1 MRRRRAVR
9 SIQGTKGDGA
19 RRRYL
24 SSVLVVVVGAGVLAL
39 GAPDAVAADVVVAPV
54 ADSRVLQASPTVN
67 TGTVSRLDVDN
78 PGEQSYLRFNVTG
91 VTGTVQSAR
100 LRLFVRNGSSNA
112 PSIYPTDNTWTETGI
127 TWNNKPAATGAAIAN
142 VAAATA
148 GTWSEYDLTGH
159 ITGNGTYNLVLLPDS
174 TDGVQYD
181 SREGTSPPQ
190 LVVTS
195 GGPTNAPPVAGD
207 DSATTPAGTPVTINV
222 AANDTD
228 PNGNLNPASATTTC
242 TGCTTPTNGT
252 LTNNANGTFTYTPTT
267 GFTGTDSFTY
277 QICDTLNACDTA
289 TVTIN
294 VTPVATNAP
303 PVAGDD
309 TATTPAGTPVT
320 INVAANDTDPNG
332 NLNPATATTTCTGC
346 TTPTNGTLTNNAN
359 GTFTYTPTTGFTGT
373 DSFTYQICDT
383 LNACDTATVTINV
396 TPVATNAPPV
406 AGDDTATTPAGT
418 PVTINVAA
426 NDTDPNGNL
435 NPATA
440 TTTCTGCTTPTNGTL
455 TNNAN
460 GTFTYTPTTGFTG
473 TDSFTY
479 QICDTDNACDTATV
493 TINVNTVS
501 APQTLAAAADSRVLQ
516 ASPTVN
522 SGTVNRLDVDSPG
535 EQSYLRFN
543 VTGVTG
549 TVQTATLRLFVRNTS
564 ANAPSLY
571 FTDNTW
577 TETGITWNNKPA
589 ATSAAI
595 GNVAAATA
603 GTWSEYDLTGDITG
617 NGTYNFVLLPDSTDG
632 VQYDSREGT
641 SPPQLVLNG
650 GGGGPT
656 NAPPV
661 AGDDSATTTAGT
673 PVTINVAANDQD
685 PNGNL
690 NPASATTTCTGC
702 ANPGH
707 GTLTNNANGTFTYT
721 PTTGFTGADGFT
733 YQICDTLNA
742 CDTATVTIT
751 VYAVGTGSEVFVGAG
766 DIADC
771 ARTTDDATANLL
783 DNIPGTVF
791 TIGDNSYPATAAGFS
806 NCYAPTWG
814 RHKART
820 HPTAGDNDYD
830 QANAAPYYSYFG
842 AAAGDPHRAAT
853 TATTSVPGT
862 SSTSTRTAPTIG
874 GCRASSPQGQWLQA
888 DLAANPRACILAI
901 HHEPLFSS
909 KGGDSDMRDFWTPL
923 YAAGADVVLSG
934 HRHNYERFAPQ
945 TPAGVADPARGIRQ
959 FVVGTGGSS
968 LSSASSTTAANSQ
981 VRNSSTH
988 GVIKL
993 TLHPTSYDWQ
1003 FVPIAGQTF
1012 TDSGTHEL
1020 RLAADPRPR
1029 TCRVHGRPCRGLSR
1043 VRGWPSTWTPR
1054 PTRWWRNWTW
1064 TGRPSWSPGR
1074 PADSARRPPGPSP
1087 RRVPRSSSAGG
1098 TTPRARPRSKR
1109 SAAPPCTSTSTSPTW
1124 PPCGP
1129 RPTSC
1134 SPASTGST
1142 SSSTTPASWPARSA
1156 APPTASRC
1164 SSARTTSA
1172 TSSGPPASSPS
1183 SWRRSPPASST

>member
-1 MRRRRAVR
+1 MAPRINTTRGHLPTDRVHAANSGAKSPSLVGTSPRNGGNNRRREGSASDAEAAGSEFDPGHEGERCTSPLPVVGPRGCHRRGRAGPRRAGRRGRRRRRR
-9 SIQGTKGDGA
+9 SRRGFARAAGEPDGQHRNGVAA
-19 RRRYL
+19 RRGQPRRAEL
-24 SSVLVVVVGAGVLAL
+24 PPLHRHRRHRHR
-39 GAPDAVAADVVVAPV
+39 PE
-54 ADSRVLQASPTVN
+54 RQ
-67 TGTVSRLDVDN
+67 
-78 PGEQSYLRFNVTG
+78 
-91 VTGTVQSAR
+91 
-100 LRLFVRNGSSNA
+100 
-112 PSIYPTDNTWTETGI
+112 
-127 TWNNKPAATGAAIAN
+127 AATVRPQQLSQRPLPLLHRQHLDRDRHHLEQQARGHRPRHRRRHHRHQRHLVRVRPHRRHHRQRHLQLRPAPRRQRRHPIR
-142 VAAATA
+142 
-148 GTWSEYDLTGH
+148 LTRRH
-159 ITGNGTYNLVLLPDS
+159 HTTTTRRD
-174 TDGVQYD
+174 Q
-181 SREGTSPPQ
+181 R
-190 LVVTS
+190 

-207 DSATTPAGTPVTINV
+207 DTATTPAATPVTINVAANDTDPNGNLNPASATTTCTGCATPTNGTLTNNTNGTFTYTPTTGFTGTDNFTYQICDTLNACDTATVTINVTPVATNAPPVAGDDTATTPAATPVTINVAANDTDPNGNLNPASATTTCTGCATPTNGTLTNNANGTFTYTPTTGFTGTDNFTYQICDTDNACDTATVTINVTPVATNAPPVAGDDTATTPAATPVTINV

-267 GFTGTDSFTY
+267 GFTGTD
-277 QICDTLNACDTA
+277 N
-289 TVTIN
+289 
-294 VTPVATNAP
+294 
-303 PVAGDD
+303 
-309 TATTPAGTPVT
+309 
-320 INVAANDTDPNG
+320 
-332 NLNPATATTTCTGC
+332 
-346 TTPTNGTLTNNAN
+346 
-359 GTFTYTPTTGFTGT
+359 
-373 DSFTYQICDT
+373 
-383 LNACDTATVTINV
+383 
-396 TPVATNAPPV
+396 
-406 AGDDTATTPAGT
+406 
-418 PVTINVAA
+418 
-426 NDTDPNGNL
+426 
-435 NPATA
+435 
-440 TTTCTGCTTPTNGTL
+440 
-455 TNNAN
+455 
-460 GTFTYTPTTGFTG
+460 
-473 TDSFTY
+473 FTY

-549 TVQTATLRLFVRNTS
+549 TVQSATLRLFVRNSS

-571 FTDNTW
+571 FTANTW

-589 ATSAAI
+589 ATGPAI
-595 GNVAAATA
+595 ADVTTATN

-617 NGTYNFVLLPDSTDG
+617 NGTYNFVLLPDGTDG
-632 VQYDSREGT
+632 IQYDSREGT

-661 AGDDSATTTAGT
+661 AGDDTATTTAGT

-690 NPASATTTCTGC
+690 SPASATTTCTGC

-721 PTTGFTGADGFT
+721 PTTGFTGTDSFT

-742 CDTATVTIT
+742 CDTAAVTIN

-791 TIGDNSYPATAAGFS
+791 TIGDNAYPATTAGLN

-814 RHKART
+814 RQKART

-830 QANAAPYYSYFG
+830 QTNAAPYYSYFG
-842 AAAGDPHRAAT
+842 AAAGDPTKGYYSYNLGAWHIIHLN
-853 TATTSVPGT
+853 SNCSNV
-862 SSTSTRTAPTIG
+862 G

-888 DLAANPRACILAI
+888 DLAANPRACILAL

-968 LSSASSTTAANSQ
+968 LSSASSTIAANSQ

-988 GVIKL
+988 GVIRF

-1012 TDSGTHEL
+1012 TDSG
-1020 RLAADPRPR
+1020 
-1029 TCRVHGRPCRGLSR
+1029 
-1043 VRGWPSTWTPR
+1043 
-1054 PTRWWRNWTW
+1054 
-1064 TGRPSWSPGR
+1064 
-1074 PADSARRPPGPSP
+1074 
-1087 RRVPRSSSAGG
+1087 
-1098 TTPRARPRSKR
+1098 
-1109 SAAPPCTSTSTSPTW
+1109 STS
-1124 PPCGP
+1124 CV
-1129 RPTSC
+1129 
-1134 SPASTGST
+1134 AS
-1142 SSSTTPASWPARSA
+1142 
-1156 APPTASRC
+1156 
-1164 SSARTTSA
+1164 
-1172 TSSGPPASSPS
+1172 
-1183 SWRRSPPASST
+1183 

>member
-1 MRRRRAVR
+1 MRKRRAVS
-9 SIQGTKGDGA
+9 SIRGTRGHGA

-67 TGTVSRLDVDN
+67 TGTASRLDVDN
-78 PGEQSYLRFNVTG
+78 PGEQSYLRFTVTG
-91 VTGTVQSAR
+91 VTGTVQSAT

-112 PSIYPTDNTWTETGI
+112 PKLFFTDNTWTETGI
-127 TWNNKPAATGAAIAN
+127 TWNNKPAAIGAAIAD
-142 VAAATA
+142 VTTATS
-148 GTWSEYDLTGH
+148 GTWSEYDLTGD
-159 ITGNGTYNLVLLPDS
+159 ITGNGTYNFVLLPDGS
-174 TDGVQYD
+174 DGIQYD
-181 SREGTSPPQ
+181 SREGSTPPQ
-190 LVVTS
+190 LVVTTG

-207 DSATTPAGTPVTINV
+207 DTATTPAGTPVTINV

-242 TGCTTPTNGT
+242 TGCATPTNGT

-332 NLNPATATTTCTGC
+332 NLNPASATTTCTGC
-346 TTPTNGTLTNNAN
+346 ATPTNGTLTNNAN

-435 NPATA
+435 NPASA
-440 TTTCTGCTTPTNGTL
+440 TTTCTGCATPTNGTL

-501 APQTLAAAADSRVLQ
+501 GPQTLAAAADSRVLQ

-549 TVQTATLRLFVRNTS
+549 TVQSATLRLFVRDCS
-564 ANAPSLY
+564 SNAPSIY
-571 FTDNTW
+571 FTNNTW

-589 ATSAAI
+589 AIGAALAD
-595 GNVAAATA
+595 VATATA

-617 NGTYNFVLLPDSTDG
+617 NGTYNFVLLPDSTAG

-661 AGDDSATTTAGT
+661 AGDDTATTPAGT
-673 PVTINVAANDQD
+673 PVTINVAANDTD

-702 ANPGH
+702 ATPTN

-721 PTTGFTGADGFT
+721 PTTGFTGTDSFT

-742 CDTATVTIT
+742 CDTATVTIN

-766 DIADC
+766 DIANC
-771 ARTTDDATANLL
+771 SRTSDEATANLL

-791 TIGDNSYPATAAGFS
+791 TIGDN
-806 NCYAPTWG
+806 
-814 RHKART
+814 
-820 HPTAGDNDYD
+820 
-830 QANAAPYYSYFG
+830 ANPSG
-842 AAAGDPHRAAT
+842 
-853 TATTSVPGT
+853 
-862 SSTSTRTAPTIG
+862 ST
-874 GCRASSPQGQWLQA
+874 A
-888 DLAANPRACILAI
+888 DLQQLLAPHLGPTPGPHPSDTRRQRLQLVVDRRALLRQLRRGGGPGARRLLQLQPRCLA
-901 HHEPLFSS
+901 HHP
-909 KGGDSDMRDFWTPL
+909 
-923 YAAGADVVLSG
+923 
-934 HRHNYERFAPQ
+934 PQ
-945 TPAGVADPARGIRQ
+945 LELLHGSAGVRRARR
-959 FVVGTGGSS
+959 
-968 LSSASSTTAANSQ
+968 
-981 VRNSSTH
+981 
-988 GVIKL
+988 K
-993 TLHPTSYDWQ
+993 
-1003 FVPIAGQTF
+1003 
-1012 TDSGTHEL
+1012 DSG
-1020 RLAADPRPR
+1020 
-1029 TCRVHGRPCRGLSR
+1029 S
-1043 VRGWPSTWTPR
+1043 R
-1054 PTRWWRNWTW
+1054 PT
-1064 TGRPSWSPGR
+1064 
-1074 PADSARRPPGPSP
+1074 
-1087 RRVPRSSSAGG
+1087 
-1098 TTPRARPRSKR
+1098 
-1109 SAAPPCTSTSTSPTW
+1109 
-1124 PPCGP
+1124 
-1129 RPTSC
+1129 
-1134 SPASTGST
+1134 
-1142 SSSTTPASWPARSA
+1142 
-1156 APPTASRC
+1156 
-1164 SSARTTSA
+1164 
-1172 TSSGPPASSPS
+1172 
-1183 SWRRSPPASST
+1183 